1 MCINIHKVYIYIY
14 IYMQVYMMYVHENL
28 YIYTYT
34 HTHTHTFSVKD
45 SLTIHTEQLFST
57 IVLLIS
63 RRHLE
68 TAGDILVFTSEH
80 CFWLLLNRLCFW
92 HLVAGMPLNLLQW
105 TGWPPI
111 TKNYLTHIVNRTFT
125 DWTFGSLQNSHFIF
139 IL

>member
-1 MCINIHKVYIYIY
+1 
-14 IYMQVYMMYVHENL
+14 MQVYMMYVHENL
-28 YIYTYT
+28 YIYLYTHTHT

-80 CFWLLLNRLCFW
+80 CF
-92 HLVAGMPLNLLQW
+92 
-105 TGWPPI
+105 
-111 TKNYLTHIVNRTFT
+111 
-125 DWTFGSLQNSHFIF
+125 
-139 IL
+139 